1 MTTYIIRRLLLGVLV
16 LILVTLIIFTFMR
29 LLPGDPLYL
38 FVDPTTSEDLT
49 VEARQQLMHK
59 YGLDSSL
66 PVQYVRWINGI
77 LHGDLGK
84 STSTNGESVNV
95 LISNR
100 IPTTFYLGVLALILG
115 SVCGITF
122 GTICALRRGKWIDT
136 FLTVLANIGIT
147 IPSFFIG
154 IILIYIFTYKLGWLR
169 PPTGYVSPFTNL
181 GINLQQIVMP
191 VVVLSIF
198 LNASLTR
205 QTRSSMLEV
214 IQQDYIRTAWAK
226 GMQEQLIIVRHV
238 IKNGLIP
245 VVTTMG
251 MHVSMIFGGAVIIE
265 TVFNIPG
272 MGRLMRD
279 AVFSYDY
286 QAVQSGVLIIASII
300 VLTNILVDISY
311 GWFDPRIRYS

>member
-1 MTTYIIRRLLLGVLV
+1 MTTYIIRRLLLGMLV

-38 FVDPTTSEDLT
+38 FVDPTTSEELS
-49 VEARQQLMHK
+49 VEARAQLLHK

-66 PVQYVRWINGI
+66 PIQYFNWINGI

-84 STSTNGESVNV
+84 STSTNGESVNI
-95 LISNR
+95 LIANR
-100 IPTTFYLGVLALILG
+100 IPTTFYLGALALVLG
-115 SVCGITF
+115 SVLGIAF
-122 GTICALRRGKWIDT
+122 GTICALRRGKWLDT
-136 FLTVLANIGIT
+136 LLTLLANIGIT

-154 IILIYIFTYKLGWLR
+154 VILIYIFTYKLGWLR

-198 LNASLTR
+198 LMASLTR

-226 GMQEQLIIVRHV
+226 GLREQLIIVRHT

-286 QAVQSGVLIIASII
+286 QVVQSGVLIIATVI

>member
-1 MTTYIIRRLLLGVLV
+1 MTTYIIRRLFLGMLV

-38 FVDPTTSEDLT
+38 FVDPTTSEELSP
-49 VEARQQLMHK
+49 EARAQLLHK

-66 PVQYVRWINGI
+66 PIQYFNWINGI

-84 STSTNGESVNV
+84 STSTNGESVNI
-95 LISNR
+95 LIANR
-100 IPTTFYLGVLALILG
+100 IPTTFYLGALALILG
-115 SVCGITF
+115 SVLGIAF
-122 GTICALRRGKWIDT
+122 GTICALRRGKWLDT
-136 FLTVLANIGIT
+136 LLTVLANIGIT

-154 IILIYIFTYKLGWLR
+154 VILIYVFTYKLGWLR

-181 GINLQQIVMP
+181 GTNLQQIVMP

-198 LNASLTR
+198 LMASLTR

-226 GMQEQLIIVRHV
+226 GLREQLIIVRHT

-286 QAVQSGVLIIASII
+286 QVVQSGVLIIATVI

>member
-1 MTTYIIRRLLLGVLV
+1 MTTYIIRRFLLGLLV
-16 LILVTLIIFTFMR
+16 LILVSLIIFAFMR

-38 FVDPTTSEDLT
+38 FIDPTTSNDLSAD
-49 VEARQQLMHK
+49 ARQQLMQK
-59 YGLDSSL
+59 YGLDASL
-66 PVQYVRWINGI
+66 PVQYLNWINGI
-77 LHGDLGK
+77 FHGDLGK

-100 IPTTFYLGVLALILG
+100 IPTTFYLGALALILG
-115 SVCGITF
+115 SVMGITF

-136 FLTVLANIGIT
+136 ILTVLANIGIT
-147 IPSFFIG
+147 VPSFFIG
-154 IILIYIFTYKLGWLR
+154 VILIYIFTYKLAWLR
-169 PPTGYVSPFTNL
+169 PPTGYVSPFTNF
-181 GINLQQIVMP
+181 GVNLQQIIMP
-191 VVVLSIF
+191 VIVLSIF
-198 LNASLTR
+198 LTASLTR

-226 GMQEQLIIVRHV
+226 GLREQLIIVRHT

-251 MHVSMIFGGAVIIE
+251 MQVSMIFGGAVIIE

-286 QAVQSGVLIIASII
+286 QVVQSGVLIIATII
-300 VLTNILVDISY
+300 VLANILVDISY
-311 GWFDPRIRYS
+311 GWFDPRIRYA

>member
-1 MTTYIIRRLLLGVLV
+1 L
-16 LILVTLIIFTFMR
+16 TL
-29 LLPGDPLYL
+29 
-38 FVDPTTSEDLT
+38 
-49 VEARQQLMHK
+49 
-59 YGLDSSL
+59 
-66 PVQYVRWINGI
+66 
-77 LHGDLGK
+77 
-84 STSTNGESVNV
+84 
-95 LISNR
+95 
-100 IPTTFYLGVLALILG
+100 
-115 SVCGITF
+115 
-122 GTICALRRGKWIDT
+122 
-136 FLTVLANIGIT
+136 LANIGIT

-154 IILIYIFTYKLGWLR
+154 VILIYIFTYKLGWLR

-198 LNASLTR
+198 LMASLTR

-226 GMQEQLIIVRHV
+226 GLREQLIIVRHTL
-238 IKNGLIP
+238 KNGLIP

-286 QAVQSGVLIIASII
+286 QVVQSGVLIIATVI

>member
-1 MTTYIIRRLLLGVLV
+1 MTTYIIRRLLLGLLV
-16 LILVTLIIFTFMR
+16 LILVTLIIFCFMR

-38 FVDPTTSEDLT
+38 FVDPTTSEELS
-49 VEARQQLMHK
+49 VEARTQLLHK
-59 YGLDSSL
+59 YGLDASL
-66 PVQYVRWINGI
+66 PVQYFNWINGI
-77 LHGDLGK
+77 LHGELGK

-95 LISNR
+95 LIANR
-100 IPTTFYLGVLALILG
+100 IPTTFYLGALALILG
-115 SVCGITF
+115 SVMGITF
-122 GTICALRRGKWIDT
+122 GTICALRRGKWLDT
-136 FLTVLANIGIT
+136 LLTVLANIGIT

-154 IILIYIFTYKLGWLR
+154 VILIYVFTYKLAWLR

-181 GINLQQIVMP
+181 GVNLQQIVMP

-198 LNASLTR
+198 LMASLTR

-226 GMQEQLIIVRHV
+226 GLREQLIIVRHT

-286 QAVQSGVLIIASII
+286 QVVQSGVLIIATVI

>member
-1 MTTYIIRRLLLGVLV
+1 MTTYIIRRLFLGMLV
-16 LILVTLIIFTFMR
+16 LILVTLIIFAFMR

-38 FVDPTTSEDLT
+38 FVDPTTSEELS
-49 VEARQQLMHK
+49 VEARAQLLHK

-66 PVQYVRWINGI
+66 PIQYFNWINGI
-77 LHGDLGK
+77 LHGELGK
-84 STSTNGESVNV
+84 STSTNGESVNI
-95 LISNR
+95 LIANR
-100 IPTTFYLGVLALILG
+100 IPTTFYLGALALILG
-115 SVCGITF
+115 SVLGIAF
-122 GTICALRRGKWIDT
+122 GTICALRRGKWLDT
-136 FLTVLANIGIT
+136 LLTLLANIGIT

-154 IILIYIFTYKLGWLR
+154 VILIYIFTYKLGWLR

-181 GINLQQIVMP
+181 GTNLQQIVMP

-198 LNASLTR
+198 LMASLTR

-226 GMQEQLIIVRHV
+226 GLQEQLIIMRHT

-286 QAVQSGVLIIASII
+286 QVVQSGVLIIATVI

>member
-1 MTTYIIRRLLLGVLV
+1 MATYIVRRLLLGIVVL
-16 LILVTLIIFTFMR
+16 LLVTAIIFIFMR

-38 FVDPTTSEDLT
+38 FIDPTTSGDLT
-49 VEARQQLMHK
+49 PEARQQLMK
-59 YGLDSSL
+59 EYGLDDSL
-66 PVQYVRWINGI
+66 PVQYFNWIKGI

-95 LISNR
+95 LIANR
-100 IPTTFYLGVLALILG
+100 IPTTFYLGIMALILG
-115 SVCGITF
+115 SILGITF
-122 GTICALRRGKWIDT
+122 GTLCALRRGKWIDT
-136 FLTVLANIGIT
+136 LLTVLANIGIT
-147 IPSFFIG
+147 VPSFFIG
-154 IILIYIFTYKLGWLR
+154 VILIYIFTYKLGWLR

-181 GINLQQIVMP
+181 GVNIQQVIMP
-191 VVVLSIF
+191 IIVLSIF
-198 LNASLTR
+198 LIASLTR

-226 GMQEQLIIVRHV
+226 GLPERLIIVRHTL
-238 IKNGLIP
+238 KNGLIP

-286 QAVQSGVLIIASII
+286 QTVQGGVLIIATII

-311 GWFDPRIRYS
+311 GWFDPKIRYA